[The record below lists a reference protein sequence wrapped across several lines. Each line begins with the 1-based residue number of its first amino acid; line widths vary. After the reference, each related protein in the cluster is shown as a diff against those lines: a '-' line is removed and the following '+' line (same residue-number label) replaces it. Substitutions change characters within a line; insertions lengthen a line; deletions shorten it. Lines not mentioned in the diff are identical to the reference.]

1 VLVIYFRIPQVLG
14 IRFYSQQKS
23 LECTKNILAEGACM
37 MVGNGDNIL
46 VWEDPWIPDC
56 PSLLPKAKEG
66 SHPENFLVVSQLFT
80 QNKMNW
86 DVNMLRNIFDE
97 DTVSAIQ
104 NIPLVS
110 SAQEDRWVWTRTT
123 TVNFIVKFA
132 LGVSNGWVIN
142 GLGP

>member
-1 VLVIYFRIPQVLG
+1 
-14 IRFYSQQKS
+14 
-23 LECTKNILAEGACM
+23 M

-46 VWEDPWIPDC
+46 VREDPWIPDC

-66 SHPENFLVVSQLFT
+66 SNPENFLVVSQLFT

-123 TVNFIVKFA
+123 TVNFIVKSA